1 MVMIA
6 AGREKGGGAV
16 GVEQI
21 EAEKVAVEMNCP
33 VEIGD
38 FQVNVADVR
47 SGGDGRLGR

>member
-1 MVMIA
+1 MPI
-6 AGREKGGGAV
+6 

-21 EAEKVAVEMNCP
+21 EAEEVAVEMNCP

-47 SGGDGRLGR
+47 SGGDGRLGRDGRRRFLRT